1 MAEIVYQNLEGMLA
15 ELEDMQ
21 QKGIFD
27 SKELTVII
35 KKRTDFEYKLQKRI
49 VEKEDILNYLEYEL
63 KLNQLRKKR
72 EKKLKVK
79 KFSTSSIAGTKRVHS
94 LFQKALLKFG
104 GDLKLWMQYVEFCQQ
119 THSLQS
125 INEAFGK
132 LLQTHGD
139 LPEVWLTVAKYNFES
154 SGNIENARTIMLKG
168 LRLHKNSKCLW
179 HEYFKLELLHV
190 EKIKARQSLLGIQ
203 GIKLKKENES
213 EPKML
218 DDFLL
223 NKTAIIVY
231 RNAIKQ
237 IPNDIDFR
245 ISFLNICFSLHD
257 VEEVENEIMASLT
270 DDYQD
275 DEKVLALSA
284 TRELISLRRK
294 DKEKLM
300 DEEYL
305 LKVEKACEAKFEN
318 ILNQKN
324 TPLMWELYV
333 YHFMKSLSECK
344 SPKQAERYY
353 GKVMNIFKKAEAED
367 RLNESMII
375 AWSDLLEYIGNRED
389 QMHCLQIGVE
399 KFVHST
405 VLVKKFLILK
415 AQVSSNWHEVNKSVD
430 SFMLKHGHD
439 LTFWQICSE
448 LMQLFPSK
456 KDHIKEFIEK
466 IMQAPSNVKNNLIP
480 KYLNEL
486 YVSSGIKSV
495 RKIYRK
501 LITRSKSLEILNTCI
516 ELECSEL
523 SGTRVDII
531 RNLYEK
537 AIEDYGKENIEI
549 WISYIQFEKNQFTVD
564 FQKITLLFSK
574 AKKIISEFH
583 LADFLKK
590 YTLIMSS

>member
-1 MAEIVYQNLEGMLA
+1 
-15 ELEDMQ
+15 
-21 QKGIFD
+21 
-27 SKELTVII
+27 
-35 KKRTDFEYKLQKRI
+35 
-49 VEKEDILNYLEYEL
+49 
-63 KLNQLRKKR
+63 
-72 EKKLKVK
+72 
-79 KFSTSSIAGTKRVHS
+79 
-94 LFQKALLKFG
+94 
-104 GDLKLWMQYVEFCQQ
+104 
-119 THSLQS
+119 
-125 INEAFGK
+125 
-132 LLQTHGD
+132 
-139 LPEVWLTVAKYNFES
+139 
-154 SGNIENARTIMLKG
+154 
-168 LRLHKNSKCLW
+168 
-179 HEYFKLELLHV
+179 
-190 EKIKARQSLLGIQ
+190 
-203 GIKLKKENES
+203 
-213 EPKML
+213 
-218 DDFLL
+218 
-223 NKTAIIVY
+223 
-231 RNAIKQ
+231 
-237 IPNDIDFR
+237 
-245 ISFLNICFSLHD
+245 
-257 VEEVENEIMASLT
+257 
-270 DDYQD
+270 
-275 DEKVLALSA
+275 
-284 TRELISLRRK
+284 
-294 DKEKLM
+294 
-300 DEEYL
+300 
-305 LKVEKACEAKFEN
+305 
-318 ILNQKN
+318 
-324 TPLMWELYV
+324 
-333 YHFMKSLSECK
+333 
-344 SPKQAERYY
+344 
-353 GKVMNIFKKAEAED
+353 
-367 RLNESMII
+367 
-375 AWSDLLEYIGNRED
+375 
-389 QMHCLQIGVE
+389 MHCLQIGVE

-415 AQVSSNWHEVNKSVD
+415 AQVSSDWHEVNKSVD

-574 AKKIISEFH
+574 AKKTISEFH